1 MARATRA
8 SGERNPKAQRDP
20 LGAFELKHLASC
32 VRRVVCDGQC
42 VVSAGRV
49 GDRNPPRPVAPHLC
63 YSRLNGLSSPACA
76 GLFTTEPCRDEQ
88 RH

>member
-8 SGERNPKAQRDP
+8 SRELNPKAQRDP

-42 VVSAGRV
+42 VVSTGRSV
-49 GDRNPPRPVAPHLC
+49 TETRHARLPHI
-63 YSRLNGLSSPACA
+63 CA
-76 GLFTTEPCRDEQ
+76 IPG
-88 RH
+88 

>member
-32 VRRVVCDGQC
+32 VRRVVCDGRC
-42 VVSAGRV
+42 VVSAGRAV
-49 GDRNPPRPVAPHLC
+49 V
-63 YSRLNGLSSPACA
+63 
-76 GLFTTEPCRDEQ
+76 
-88 RH
+88 